1 MNLKKIAQLL
11 FGGIIAIVTVIAVIG
26 ILGVPLWVGLA
37 WWFGHVSFEL
47 AVIVLL
53 ILSVFVSAV

>member
-1 MNLKKIAQLL
+1 MNLKNIAQLL
-11 FGGIIAIVTVIAVIG
+11 FGGIIAIVAVVAVVA
-26 ILGVPLWVGLA
+26 ILGVPLWVGLG

-47 AVIVLL
+47 VVIVLL

>member
-1 MNLKKIAQLL
+1 MSPKKIAQLL

-47 AVIVLL
+47 AAIVLL
-53 ILSVFVSAV
+53 VLAVYSSAA